1 MLLAALVIFFALQM
15 SEMATTVGGAGDVI
29 AAGILEAIAKLPYQV
44 GGVLDVRMNNRWQT
58 TIEYL
63 LVAVLVILGIIF
75 AFRGAEIW
83 DAISVAAGN
92 INTSMI
98 VGE

>member
-1 MLLAALVIFFALQM
+1 
-15 SEMATTVGGAGDVI
+15 
-29 AAGILEAIAKLPYQV
+29 
-44 GGVLDVRMNNRWQT
+44 MNNRGQT

-63 LVAVLVILGIIF
+63 LVAVLVILAIIF
-75 AFRGAEIW
+75 AFRGAAIW

-92 INTSMI
+92 INASMI